1 MMRDALML
9 DDGSSDMATAA
20 LSSDGGGGIGLW
32 GRLLAEARTV
42 CSEESALSAS
52 VAELILSKADFFT
65 ALSHLLARK
74 LADAVMPRAAWERV
88 LEDARVGI
96 SDVSAIAQEDLAV
109 IVAQDPAA
117 ENVLIPFLCYKGFH
131 ALECH
136 RLGHGLWLA
145 GRRTSARLLQSRVA
159 EIFGI
164 DIHPAVA
171 MGRRVFID
179 HGSGIVIGQTAS
191 IGNDV
196 SILQNVT
203 LGGTGKERGD
213 RHPKVHDG
221 VLLSVG
227 ATVLG
232 NIVIGRGATVG
243 AGSVVLGDVPPEA
256 TAVGVPA
263 RMVTPR

>member
-1 MMRDALML
+1 MRNALML
-9 DDGSSDMATAA
+9 DDGSSEMATAG
-20 LSSDGGGGIGLW
+20 LSYNGSGSVELW
-32 GRLLAEARTV
+32 GRLLAEARAV
-42 CSEESALSAS
+42 CAEESALSMF
-52 VAELILSKADFFT
+52 VTELVLSKADFFA

-74 LADAVMPRAAWERV
+74 LADAVMPLTAWERV
-88 LEDARVGI
+88 LEDARAEAT
-96 SDVSAIAQEDLAV
+96 DVSGIAQEDLAA
-109 IVAQDPAA
+109 IIAQDPAA
-117 ENVLIPFLCYKGFH
+117 ECVLIPFLCYKGFH

-136 RLGHGLWLA
+136 RLGHGLWST
-145 GRRTSARLLQSRVA
+145 GRRTAARLLQSRVA
-159 EIFGI
+159 EVFGI
-164 DIHPAVA
+164 DIHPAVR

-179 HGSGIVIGQTAS
+179 HGSGIVIGETAS

-232 NIVIGRGATVG
+232 NIAVGRGATVG
-243 AGSVVLGDVPPEA
+243 AGSVVLRDVPPEA

-263 RMVTPR
+263 RTIESR